1 MSEPGNYDDLQEIQV
16 DLSAP
21 TGSEPELRAVVV
33 GKGRTPRVLVMGA
46 TGYIGGRLVPRLVNA
61 GYRVRVLARNP
72 QRLAAY
78 SWPDGIEVAEG
89 DARDLGAV
97 SAAMTGVDIVYFL
110 VHSMSSGRGFAQ
122 SDSDIAQKV
131 AEAAKVQGV
140 ERIVYLGGLYP
151 QHARLSAHLES
162 RKEVGEILL
171 ASGVPTLV
179 LQAGVV
185 IGSGSTSFEMIR
197 HLTDVLPYMPAPRW
211 VRNFIQPIAVRDVL
225 YYLLAAARVPP
236 EVNRAV
242 DIGGPDVLRYGQ
254 MMNGYA
260 VVAGLPQRGIASLP
274 VFTPRLASHWVGLV
288 TPVPRQLA
296 RPLVESLQHDC
307 VMKNHDIDAIIPPP
321 ATGMLSYREAVR
333 LALGRIELDQIE
345 TSWLDA
351 SVPSAPSDPLPSDP
365 EWAGRTA
372 FTDERALTTTAS
384 PEALW
389 SVIEGIGGR
398 NGWYSPPLLWAL
410 RGWADR
416 LLGGVGLQRG
426 RRNRS
431 RAAVGDAIDFW
442 RVEACEPGTLLRLR
456 AEMKLPGSAWLELR
470 AERDVDGD
478 GGSDGGAVRYRQRA
492 VFFPRGLGGRLYWWT
507 VFPFHGLIFSGMA
520 QRITAIAESESSSP
534 NAAAKASAK
543 AAL

>member
-1 MSEPGNYDDLQEIQV
+1 MPDSTVNRTAREAQG

-21 TGSEPELRAVVV
+21 TGTEPELRAVDL
-33 GKGRTPRVLVMGA
+33 GEGRSPRVLVVGA

-61 GYRVRVLARNP
+61 GYRVRVLARNT
-72 QRLAAY
+72 QRLTAFP
-78 SWPDGIEVAEG
+78 WPENIDVTEG
-89 DARDLGAV
+89 DARDKHAV
-97 SAAMTGVDIVYFL
+97 TAAMAGVDTVYFL
-110 VHSMSSGRGFAQ
+110 VHSMSSGSGFAQ
-122 SDSDIAQKV
+122 SDNDIAHNI
-131 AEAAKVQGV
+131 AEAANAQGAT
-140 ERIVYLGGLYP
+140 RIVYLGGLYP
-151 QHARLSAHLES
+151 KHARLSAHLES

-171 ASGVPTLV
+171 SSGVPTLV

-197 HLTDVLPYMPAPRW
+197 HLTDVLPYMPAPKW
-211 VRNFIQPIAVRDVL
+211 VRNFIQPIAIRDVL
-225 YYLLAAARVPP
+225 HYLLAAARVPAD
-236 EVNRAV
+236 VNRAV

-260 VVAGLPQRGIASLP
+260 VVAGLPQRRIASLP

-296 RPLVESLQHDC
+296 KPLVESLQHDC

-321 ATGMLSYREAVR
+321 AAGMLSYRESVR

-351 SVPSAPSDPLPSDP
+351 GVPSAPSDPLPSDP
-365 EWAGRTA
+365 EWAGRKV
-372 FTDERALTTTAS
+372 FTDERSITTDAS
-384 PEALW
+384 PDALW

-416 LLGGVGLQRG
+416 VMGGVGLQRG

-431 RAAVGDAIDFW
+431 RVAVGDAVDFW
-442 RVEACEPGTLLRLR
+442 RVEACDSGSLLRLR
-456 AEMKLPGSAWLELR
+456 AEMKLPGSAWLELSVVC
-470 AERDVDGD
+470 RDDQTH
-478 GGSDGGAVRYRQRA
+478 YQQRA
-492 VFFPRGLGGRLYWWT
+492 IFFPRGLRGRLYWWS
-507 VFPFHGLIFSGMA
+507 VLPFHGVIFSGMA
-520 QRITAIAESESSSP
+520 RRITAIAESESL
-534 NAAAKASAK
+534 
-543 AAL
+543 ALEAQPQHYKPTPRPTT